1 MRLTSEKLYMIMSY
15 VFPTNFIN
23 IIFFYGGVY
32 PQVLHVPYWSVD
44 ADSIWNESTLF
55 FSRKN
60 DRVGVYLNHKTYV
73 YVDEAIIKMF
83 RTSIHQNMYH
93 FNLIYGQS

>member
-1 MRLTSEKLYMIMSY
+1 MEEFILKFCM
-15 VFPTNFIN
+15 FPTGQLMLNLFEMN
-23 IIFFYGGVY
+23 
-32 PQVLHVPYWSVD
+32 Q
-44 ADSIWNESTLF
+44 LF

-73 YVDEAIIKMF
+73 YVEEAIIKMF

>member
-44 ADSIWNESTLF
+44 AESI
-55 FSRKN
+55 
-60 DRVGVYLNHKTYV
+60 
-73 YVDEAIIKMF
+73 
-83 RTSIHQNMYH
+83 
-93 FNLIYGQS
+93 